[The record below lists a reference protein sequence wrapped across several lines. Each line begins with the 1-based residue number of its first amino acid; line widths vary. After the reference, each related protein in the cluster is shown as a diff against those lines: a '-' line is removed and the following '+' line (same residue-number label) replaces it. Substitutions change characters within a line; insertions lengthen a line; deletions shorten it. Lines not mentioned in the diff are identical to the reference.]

1 MDINQQLQPIVAG
14 LIDNLKVSIEQELQA
29 KITDEVIKKIAGA
42 ELDTVVDSLVKKQIG
57 DRLDKFNFA
66 DTSREQLTA
75 QITKITSDVNKT
87 VIDKANV
94 QITQE
99 IKKQLATID
108 LNLIVNEIVKSKL
121 LELIKL
127 HNFPERSIAHT
138 AINFQGLSLS
148 GDIIN
153 GGIIRNFGSAGIED
167 RASFVQLTLM
177 DHACAFEGPVFAPS
191 AKITGDLTV
200 DGTLALNGTV
210 LESSPGFAQ
219 LVDAAGS
226 AVVGKLDAHLF
237 TGFSDIVFGRIQE
250 TGIDLDKITQ
260 GGKEIVKGP
269 QLGYHIVDSNL
280 QRVGVVRDLQT
291 SGENLLSETLY
302 VTQRRVGVNTM
313 DPSAVFAVWDEEVEL
328 IVAKRKTDV
337 AYIATPRKQQLI
349 LGSNGKENVVLD
361 TDGSAKIENLVV
373 GRVAM
378 TSATAVP
385 NYAGEMAQIVY
396 NELPAPGSPIGWVC
410 IGGSRWAKFGMIE

>member
-1 MDINQQLQPIVAG
+1 MDINEQLQPIVAG
-14 LIDNLKVSIEQELQA
+14 LIDNLKVSIEQELQDKVSA
-29 KITDEVIKKIAGA
+29 EVIKKIAST
-42 ELDTVVDSLVKKQIG
+42 ELDEVVDGLVKKQIG
-57 DRLDKFNFA
+57 ERLDKFNFA

-75 QITKITSDVNKT
+75 QIAKITADVNKT

-127 HNFPERSIAHT
+127 HNFPEKSISHT
-138 AINFQGLSLS
+138 AINFQGFNLT
-148 GDIIN
+148 GDVIN
-153 GGIIRNFGSAGIED
+153 GGIIQNFGSTGIED

-177 DHACAFEGPVFAPS
+177 DHACAFEGPLFAPS

-200 DGTLALNGTV
+200 DGTLTLNGTV
-210 LESSPGFAQ
+210 SEASLGFAQ

-226 AVVGKLDAHLF
+226 AVVEKLDAQLF

-337 AYIATPRKQQLI
+337 AYIATPRKQQLV
-349 LGSNGKENVVLD
+349 LGSNGKENIVLD
-361 TDGSAKIENLVV
+361 TDGSAHIENLVV

-410 IGGSRWAKFGMIE
+410 VGGSRWAKFGMIE

>member
-14 LIDNLKVSIEQELQA
+14 LIDNLKVSIEQELHDKVSA
-29 KITDEVIKKIAGA
+29 EVIKKIAST

-75 QITKITSDVNKT
+75 QIAKITADVNKT

-127 HNFPERSIAHT
+127 HNFPEKSIAHT
-138 AINFQGLSLS
+138 AINFQGLGLS

-153 GGIIRNFGSAGIED
+153 GGIIQNFGSTGIED

-200 DGTLALNGTV
+200 DGTLTLNGTV
-210 LESSPGFAQ
+210 SLASPGVAQ
-219 LVDAAGS
+219 LVNAAS
-226 AVVGKLDAHLF
+226 AAVVDKLDAQLF

-280 QRVGVVRDLQT
+280 QRVGVVKDLQT
-291 SGENLLSETLY
+291 SGENLLSDTLY

-337 AYIATPRKQQLI
+337 AYIATPRKQQLV
-349 LGSNGKENVVLD
+349 LGSNGKENIVLD

>member
-1 MDINQQLQPIVAG
+1 MDINEQLQPIVAG
-14 LIDNLKVSIEQELQA
+14 LIDNLKVSIEQELHDKVSA
-29 KITDEVIKKIAGA
+29 EVIKKIAST

-75 QITKITSDVNKT
+75 QIAKITADVNKT

-99 IKKQLATID
+99 IKKQLATLD

-138 AINFQGLSLS
+138 AINLQGFNLS
-148 GDIIN
+148 GDAIN
-153 GGIIRNFGSAGIED
+153 GGIIQNFGSTGIED

-200 DGTLALNGTV
+200 DGTLTLNGTV

-219 LVDAAGS
+219 LVDAAGN
-226 AVVGKLDAHLF
+226 AVVGKLDTQLF

-280 QRVGVVRDLQT
+280 QRVGVVKDLQT
-291 SGENLLSETLY
+291 SGENLLSDTLY

-313 DPSAVFAVWDEEVEL
+313 DPSAVFAVWDEEVEM
-328 IVAKRKTDV
+328 IVAKRKQDTG
-337 AYIATPRKQQLI
+337 YIGTARKQQLT
-349 LGSNGKENVVLD
+349 LGSNNKENIILD
-361 TDGSAKIENLVV
+361 TDGSVKVENLVV

-410 IGGSRWAKFGMIE
+410 IGGSRWAKFGIIE

>member
-14 LIDNLKVSIEQELQA
+14 LIDNLKVSIEQELQD
-29 KITDEVIKKIAGA
+29 KVSDEVIKKIAST
-42 ELDTVVDSLVKKQIG
+42 ELDTVVDGLVKKQIG
-57 DRLDKFNFA
+57 ERLDKFNFA

-75 QITKITSDVNKT
+75 QIAKITVDVNKT

-127 HNFPERSIAHT
+127 HNFPEKSIAHT
-138 AINFQGLSLS
+138 AINFQGFNLT
-148 GDIIN
+148 GDAIN
-153 GGIIRNFGSAGIED
+153 GGIIQNFGSTGIED

-200 DGTLALNGTV
+200 DGALTLNGTV
-210 LESSPGFAQ
+210 SETSPGFAQ

-226 AVVGKLDAHLF
+226 AVVGKLDAQLF

-250 TGIDLDKITQ
+250 TGIDLVKITQ

-291 SGENLLSETLY
+291 TGENLLSDTLY
-302 VTQRRVGVNTM
+302 VTQRRVGVNTI

-337 AYIATPRKQQLI
+337 AYIATPRKQQLV
-349 LGSNGKENVVLD
+349 LGSNGKENIVLD
-361 TDGSAKIENLVV
+361 TDGSAHIENLVV
-373 GRVAM
+373 GRVTM

>member
-1 MDINQQLQPIVAG
+1 MDINEQLQPIVAG
-14 LIDNLKVSIEQELQA
+14 LIDNLKVSIEQELQDKVSA
-29 KITDEVIKKIAGA
+29 EVIKKIAST
-42 ELDTVVDSLVKKQIG
+42 ELDAVVDGLVKKQIG
-57 DRLDKFNFA
+57 ERLDKFNFA

-75 QITKITSDVNKT
+75 QIAKITSDVNKT

-99 IKKQLATID
+99 IKRQLATID

-127 HNFPERSIAHT
+127 HNFPEKSIAHT
-138 AINFQGLSLS
+138 AINFQGFNLS
-148 GDIIN
+148 GDAIN
-153 GGIIRNFGSAGIED
+153 GGIIQNFGSTGIED

-191 AKITGDLTV
+191 AKITGDLIV
-200 DGTLALNGTV
+200 DGALTLNGTV
-210 LESSPGFAQ
+210 SETSPGFAQ

-226 AVVGKLDAHLF
+226 AVVGKLDAQLF

-280 QRVGVVRDLQT
+280 QRLGLVKDLQT
-291 SGENLLSETLY
+291 TGENLLSDTLY
-302 VTQRRVGVNTM
+302 VTQRRVGVNTI
-313 DPSAVFAVWDEEVEL
+313 DPSAVFVVWDEEIEM
-328 IVAKRKTDV
+328 IVTKRRQDIG
-337 AYIATPRKQQLI
+337 YIGTTRKQSLI
-349 LGSNGKENVVLD
+349 LGSNNKENIVLD
-361 TDGSAKIENLVV
+361 TEGNAKIENLVV

-410 IGGSRWAKFGMIE
+410 IGGARWAKFGMIE